1 MSSNAANINQL
12 TNIIKPR
19 NKNLGLNLN
28 ADQSSIAAPSNLK
41 SEIVIIPSTSQPN
54 WGSYFIIDVKERN
67 CIISDIIIQFNISQ
81 VTGTTS
87 PPTNYPQFVPATYF
101 LNKVELVINNVTIDT
116 LYPLQL
122 WISQQFLNDDED
134 RVLINNMQGNYASVT
149 QRYALSNATASNYF
163 IKLRSFFNETNLPI
177 LSDAHQLQIRCYT
190 DSYVNVVEKS
200 TGTGTPTG
208 GTINFV
214 NAIAK
219 ITKLPSEIAQNRLAL
234 MGKSPEHNIFHNVR
248 YSPFN
253 VNSGVSSSTI
263 VLTPFVG
270 NIVSLFFVVR
280 PTASLT
286 GDNCFKFTKIK
297 DFAILDSSSANCV
310 GGQALVSP
318 LCLQYL
324 NNYYSKSSYT
334 SETDIGSN
342 LKGDAVDNKANVY
355 CWSFSANPVQALEKG
370 LLLGNRRFMGNEQLQ
385 ISFTGSLAAAV
396 QVDVFAYCQ
405 SAIEQGSS
413 FVKVYAL

>member
-81 VTGTTS
+81 VTGTTT

-177 LSDAHQLQIRCYT
+177 LSDAHQL
-190 DSYVNVVEKS
+190 
-200 TGTGTPTG
+200 
-208 GTINFV
+208 
-214 NAIAK
+214 
-219 ITKLPSEIAQNRLAL
+219 
-234 MGKSPEHNIFHNVR
+234 
-248 YSPFN
+248 
-253 VNSGVSSSTI
+253 
-263 VLTPFVG
+263 
-270 NIVSLFFVVR
+270 
-280 PTASLT
+280 
-286 GDNCFKFTKIK
+286 
-297 DFAILDSSSANCV
+297 
-310 GGQALVSP
+310 
-318 LCLQYL
+318 
-324 NNYYSKSSYT
+324 
-334 SETDIGSN
+334 
-342 LKGDAVDNKANVY
+342 
-355 CWSFSANPVQALEKG
+355 
-370 LLLGNRRFMGNEQLQ
+370 
-385 ISFTGSLAAAV
+385 
-396 QVDVFAYCQ
+396 
-405 SAIEQGSS
+405 
-413 FVKVYAL
+413 

>member
-1 MSSNAANINQL
+1 MSSNTGNINQL

-54 WGSYFIIDVKERN
+54 WRSYFIIDVKERN

-81 VTGTTS
+81 VTGTTT

-177 LSDAHQLQIRCYT
+177 LCDAHQLQIRCYT
-190 DSYVNVVEKS
+190 ESYQNVVEKS
-200 TGTGTPTG
+200 TGGGTPTG
-208 GTINFV
+208 GTNNFV

-219 ITKLPSEIAQNRLAL
+219 IPKLPSEIAQNTLAL
-234 MGKSPEHNIFHNVR
+234 MGKF
-248 YSPFN
+248 
-253 VNSGVSSSTI
+253 
-263 VLTPFVG
+263 
-270 NIVSLFFVVR
+270 VSLKNYR
-280 PTASLT
+280 NL
-286 GDNCFKFTKIK
+286 IK
-297 DFAILDSSSANCV
+297 
-310 GGQALVSP
+310 
-318 LCLQYL
+318 
-324 NNYYSKSSYT
+324 
-334 SETDIGSN
+334 
-342 LKGDAVDNKANVY
+342 
-355 CWSFSANPVQALEKG
+355 
-370 LLLGNRRFMGNEQLQ
+370 
-385 ISFTGSLAAAV
+385 
-396 QVDVFAYCQ
+396 
-405 SAIEQGSS
+405 
-413 FVKVYAL
+413 